1 MLVVREGFLEGRL
14 EGQVGL
20 IADRVIVISWLPRNY
35 PGLGDEKQTFPVVPG
50 AGKSK
55 VEASTDGLPS
65 FPN

>member
-20 IADRVIVISWLPRNY
+20 MAGRVIVISWLPCNY
-35 PGLGDEKQTFPVVPG
+35 PGLGGEKQTFPVVLG

-55 VEASTDGLPS
+55 VETSADYAILS
-65 FPN
+65 